1 MVHLNSIFS
10 EGYVEE
16 NFERWEFKEGLEFK
30 DQDLGLGIICNR
42 PDDKTLECNSVDN
55 VIRLQNSYKFQTDG
69 YTFTETELNSG
80 KSYTIFMEK
89 IHSIDHTSE
98 PLTLPLRSSPSYNEH
113 SGIDNHPI
121 ALPNT
126 AASWQYSNSSANV
139 KPFFASRMMYVL
151 IACPLIIIL
160 MIFMVRM

>member
-1 MVHLNSIFS
+1 MNYAFS

-30 DQDLGLGIICNR
+30 DQDLGLGIVCNR
-42 PDDKTLECNSVDN
+42 PNEKTLECNSVDN
-55 VIRLQNSYKFQTDG
+55 DIQLQNSYKFQTDG

-98 PLTLPLRSSPSYNEH
+98 HLTLPMRSSILFDQHE
-113 SGIDNHPI
+113 GIDNP
-121 ALPNT
+121 
-126 AASWQYSNSSANV
+126 SMQYSNSSKNLQ
-139 KPFFASRMMYVL
+139 PFFAPRMMYVL

>member
-1 MVHLNSIFS
+1 MNYAFS

-42 PDDKTLECNSVDN
+42 PNDKTLECSSVDN

-113 SGIDNHPI
+113 SGIDNHPM

-126 AASWQYSNSSANV
+126 AASIQYSNSSANV

>member
-1 MVHLNSIFS
+1 MNYAFL

-16 NFERWEFKEGLEFK
+16 NFERWEFKEGLEFR

-42 PDDKTLECNSVDN
+42 PNDKTLECSSVDD

-89 IHSIDHTSE
+89 IHSIDHPSE
-98 PLTLPLRSSPSYNEH
+98 PITLPLRSSPSYNEH
-113 SGIDNHPI
+113 SGIDNHPM

-126 AASWQYSNSSANV
+126 ADSMQYSNSSANV

-160 MIFMVRM
+160 MIFMAKV